1 MSNTEKAT
9 EHVNSSV
16 ELKPAPEGAEPETSD
31 AVGERG
37 APDAAAEPA
46 KVAEKRASNQPDSKK
61 KKRRRQYDDLPKEP
75 KSEDEEEEEEEEEGD
90 EDNLGEDEEEDD
102 LLEIDQSNIITSGR
116 RTRGKVIDF
125 AEAAAKLKAE
135 EGVVEEEEDGEFEE
149 K

>member
-1 MSNTEKAT
+1 MSDTEKAT
-9 EHVNSSV
+9 ERVDSPV
-16 ELKPAPEGAEPETSD
+16 EPKPVTESTEPEAS
-31 AVGERG
+31 
-37 APDAAAEPA
+37 DAAAEPA
-46 KVAEKRASNQPDSKK
+46 KVAEKRASSDQPDSKK

-75 KSEDEEEEEEEEEGD
+75 KSEDDEEEEEEDGD
-90 EDNLGEDEEEDD
+90 EDNLGEEEEEDD
-102 LLEIDQSNIITSGR
+102 LLEIDLSNIITSGR

>member
-1 MSNTEKAT
+1 MSDTEKAT
-9 EHVNSSV
+9 EHVDSPV
-16 ELKPAPEGAEPETSD
+16 ETKPVTESTEPEAS
-31 AVGERG
+31 
-37 APDAAAEPA
+37 DAAAEVA
-46 KVAEKRASNQPDSKK
+46 KVAEKRATSDQPDSKK

-75 KSEDEEEEEEEEEGD
+75 KSEDEEEEGEDGD
-90 EDNLGEDEEEDD
+90 EDNLGEEEEEDD

>member
-75 KSEDEEEEEEEEEGD
+75 KSEDEEEEEEEEGD